1 MTKQW
6 FCILCRNYLLHW
18 FYKKISMIF
27 DQNHKL
33 RTIHKRQSTLPPHP
47 CRQFFTPIHRQLFTT
62 FFTTPSLSI
71 ADFLCPLSTLE
82 FSVHY
87 DKNFRW
93 CQEAR
98 ILTDMIAIVIPNHG
112 IRTHEGWIPN
122 FFVIQ
127 IQIQIPKKYLGCGYK
142 SLVFCRNSDWI
153 MENMDKGLTVP
164 KWVLITS
171 VP

>member
-6 FCILCRNYLLHW
+6 FCIIYRNYILTYLLHW
-18 FYKKISMIF
+18 FHKKISMSF

-47 CRQFFTPIHRQLFTT
+47 CRQFFTHIHRQFFTT

-71 ADFLCPLSTLE
+71 ADFLCPLSTLA

-87 DKNFRW
+87 DKIFRW

-112 IRTHEGWIPN
+112 LRTHEGWIPI
-122 FFVIQ
+122 FFVAQ
-127 IQIQIPKKYLGCGYK
+127 IQIQIPIPNKYLRCG
-142 SLVFCRNSDWI
+142 
-153 MENMDKGLTVP
+153 
-164 KWVLITS
+164 
-171 VP
+171 